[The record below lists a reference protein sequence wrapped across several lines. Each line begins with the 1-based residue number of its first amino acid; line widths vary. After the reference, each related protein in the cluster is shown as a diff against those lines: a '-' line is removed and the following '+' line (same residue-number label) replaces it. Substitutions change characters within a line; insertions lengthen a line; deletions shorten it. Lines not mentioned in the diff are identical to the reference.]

1 MQQLLHRGAAVTQHR
16 ADEVLD
22 ASWDDLRSF
31 LACARYKSFRNA
43 AEELGLTST
52 TLMRRID
59 RLEEPIGCKLFLRDQ
74 SGLTLS
80 DEGAAMIGDVM
91 EMERHAF
98 NIFRRA
104 AQSDDTAG
112 TVRVAV
118 TEGPGNFWILPR
130 LIDFQKTYRKITV
143 DLRCAM
149 EQADVARL
157 EADIAIQLERPT
169 NPDLIVTKL
178 GRLHIYAF
186 VSEGYR
192 KLHGV
197 PTLAEIRNHR
207 LVIQHAPQVD
217 DSAYAR
223 VLGVTSLEGIVGI
236 KTNSSIGVLY
246 AVERGAGMGFLPT
259 SSIALGANLVAVDLG
274 VHHHAD
280 LWLTYHKE
288 FRNSDRHKIV
298 IDWLKKIFDPESLS
312 LLQGRVHSS
321 ERPRAADGGVAREFR
336 ASGIRGRGSGLIRHP
351 AADVARSPFAL
362 ATISVRRR
370 ACPGATASRRGTC
383 RRS

>member
-1 MQQLLHRGAAVTQHR
+1 MQQLLHRGAALTQR
-16 ADEVLD
+16 RTDEVLD
-22 ASWDDLRSF
+22 ASWDDLKSF
-31 LACARYKSFRNA
+31 LVCTRHKSFRNA
-43 AEELGLTST
+43 AEVLALTST

-59 RLEEPIGCKLFLRDQ
+59 RLEERIGCKLFLRDQ

-80 DEGAAMIGDVM
+80 EEGAAMIADVT

-98 NIFRRA
+98 NVFRRA
-104 AQSDDTAG
+104 SQSSNDPAG

-149 EQADVARL
+149 EHADVARL
-157 EADIAIQLERPT
+157 ESDIAIQLERQRT
-169 NPDLIVTKL
+169 PDLIVTKL

-186 VSEGYR
+186 VSEEYR

-197 PTLAEIRNHR
+197 PSLAEIRNHR

-223 VLGVTSLEGIVGI
+223 VLGLASLEGIVGI

-246 AVERGAGMGFLPT
+246 AIERGAGIGFLPT
-259 SSIALGANLVAVDLG
+259 ALVALGASLVAVDFG
-274 VHHHAD
+274 VHPQAD

-298 IDWLKKIFDPESLS
+298 IDWLRKIFDPKNYPCFRDEFIHPNDLVP
-312 LLQGRVHSS
+312 LMATARANFGLQGYVAA
-321 ERPRAADGGVAREFR
+321 RPV
-336 ASGIRGRGSGLIRHP
+336 
-351 AADVARSPFAL
+351 
-362 ATISVRRR
+362 
-370 ACPGATASRRGTC
+370 
-383 RRS
+383 

>member
-16 ADEVLD
+16 PDEILD
-22 ASWDDLRSF
+22 ASWDDLKSF
-31 LACARYKSFRNA
+31 LACARFKSFRNA
-43 AEELGLTST
+43 AEALAVTST
-52 TLMRRID
+52 TLMRRVD
-59 RLEEPIGCKLFLRDQ
+59 RLEERIGCKLFLRDQ

-80 DEGAAMIGDVM
+80 DEGAAMVGDLA

-98 NIFRRA
+98 NVFRRA
-104 AQSDDTAG
+104 AQSSNEAAG
-112 TVRVAV
+112 SVRVAV

-157 EADIAIQLERPT
+157 EADIAIQLEPPT

-178 GRLHIYAF
+178 GRLHIHAF
-186 VSEGYR
+186 VSEDYR
-192 KLHGV
+192 ARYGV
-197 PTLAEIRNHR
+197 PSLADIRSHR
-207 LVIQHAPQVD
+207 LVVQHAPQVD

-223 VLGVTSLEGIVGI
+223 VLGLTSLEGIVGI

-259 SSIALGANLVAVDLG
+259 ASVALGAALVAVDLG

-298 IDWLKKIFDPESLS
+298 IDWLRRIFDPKTYPCFRDEFIHPTELVPLMAASRADFG
-312 LLQGRVHSS
+312 LQGY
-321 ERPRAADGGVAREFR
+321 AA
-336 ASGIRGRGSGLIRHP
+336 
-351 AADVARSPFAL
+351 
-362 ATISVRRR
+362 ATPV
-370 ACPGATASRRGTC
+370 
-383 RRS
+383 

>member
-1 MQQLLHRGAAVTQHR
+1 MQQLLHRGAAGTQHR
-16 ADEVLD
+16 TDEVLD

-43 AEELGLTST
+43 AEGLGLTST

-59 RLEEPIGCKLFLRDQ
+59 RLEDSIGCRLFLRDQ

-80 DEGAAMIGDVM
+80 AEGAAMIGDVM

-104 AQSDDTAG
+104 ARSDDTAG

-169 NPDLIVTKL
+169 NPDLIITKL
-178 GRLHIYAF
+178 GRLHIHAF

-192 KLHGV
+192 KLHGS
-197 PTLAEIRNHR
+197 PTLADIRNHR
-207 LVIQHAPQVD
+207 LVIQQAPQID

-223 VLGVTSLEGIVGI
+223 VLGLTSLEGIVGI

-259 SSIALGANLVAVDLG
+259 SSVALGAALVPVDLG

-298 IDWLKKIFDPESLS
+298 IDWLKKIFDP
-312 LLQGRVHSS
+312 RTH
-321 ERPRAADGGVAREFR
+321 PCFKDEF
-336 ASGIRGRGSGLIRHP
+336 IHP
-351 AADVARSPFAL
+351 NDLVPLMA
-362 ATISVRRR
+362 
-370 ACPGATASRRGTC
+370 ASRTNFGMQGYVAAGPA
-383 RRS
+383 

>member
-16 ADEVLD
+16 IDEILD
-22 ASWDDLRSF
+22 ASWDDLKAF
-31 LACARYKSFRNA
+31 LVCARYKSFRNA
-43 AEELGLTST
+43 AEVLGVTST

-59 RLEEPIGCKLFLRDQ
+59 QLEESIGCKLFLRDQ

-80 DEGAAMIGDVM
+80 DEGSAMIGDVM

-98 NIFRRA
+98 DVFRRA
-104 AQSDDTAG
+104 AQSSNDAAG

-169 NPDLIVTKL
+169 NPDLIVAKL

-186 VSEGYR
+186 VSEEYR
-192 KLHGV
+192 KLYGV
-197 PTLAEIRNHR
+197 PSLPEIRNHR
-207 LVIQHAPQVD
+207 LIMQHAPQVD

-223 VLGVTSLEGIVGI
+223 VLGLKSLEGIVGI

-259 SSIALGANLVAVDLG
+259 SSVALGAALVAVDLG

-298 IDWLKKIFDPESLS
+298 IDWLKKIFDPKIYPCFKDEFIHPNDLVP
-312 LLQGRVHSS
+312 LMTGPKANFGLEGYV
-321 ERPRAADGGVAREFR
+321 AAK
-336 ASGIRGRGSGLIRHP
+336 
-351 AADVARSPFAL
+351 PF
-362 ATISVRRR
+362 
-370 ACPGATASRRGTC
+370 
-383 RRS
+383 

>member
-16 ADEVLD
+16 IESILD
-22 ASWDDLRSF
+22 ASWDDLKSF
-31 LACARYKSFRNA
+31 LACAKYKSFRNA
-43 AEELGLTST
+43 AEELNLTST

-59 RLEEPIGCKLFLRDQ
+59 RLEERIGCKLFLRDQ

-80 DEGAAMIGDVM
+80 DNGAAMIGDVR

-186 VSEGYR
+186 VSEEYR
-192 KLHGV
+192 QLHGI
-197 PTLAEIRNHR
+197 PTSLADVINHR
-207 LVIQHAPQVD
+207 IISQHAPQVD

-223 VLGVTSLEGIVGI
+223 VLGLPSLEGICGI

-259 SSIALGANLVAVDLG
+259 SSVALGAPLVPVDLG
-274 VHHHAD
+274 VNHHAD

-288 FRNSDRHKIV
+288 YKNSDRHKIV
-298 IDWLKKIFDPESLS
+298 IDWLKKIFDPKAYPCFRDEFIHPNAL
-312 LLQGRVHSS
+312 VDMMTSS
-321 ERPRAADGGVAREFR
+321 RDSYGLRGYAAAG
-336 ASGIRGRGSGLIRHP
+336 
-351 AADVARSPFAL
+351 PF
-362 ATISVRRR
+362 
-370 ACPGATASRRGTC
+370 
-383 RRS
+383 

>member
-16 ADEVLD
+16 VEQVLD
-22 ASWDDLRSF
+22 ASWDDLKSF
-31 LACARYKSFRNA
+31 LACARFKSFRNA
-43 AEELGLTST
+43 AEALGVTST

-59 RLEEPIGCKLFLRDQ
+59 RLEECIGCKLFLRDQ

-80 DEGAAMIGDVM
+80 DDGAAMIGDVI
-91 EMERHAF
+91 EMERQAF
-98 NIFRRA
+98 NVFRRA
-104 AQSDDTAG
+104 AHASNDASG

-130 LIDFQKTYRKITV
+130 LIDFQKTYRNITV

-169 NPDLIVTKL
+169 NPDLIVSKL

-197 PTLAEIRNHR
+197 PSLAEIRSHR

-223 VLGVTSLEGIVGI
+223 VLGLSSLEGIVGI
-236 KTNSSIGVLY
+236 KTNSSTGVLY

-259 SSIALGANLVAVDLG
+259 SSVALGAPLVAVDLG

-288 FRNSDRHKIV
+288 FRSSDRHKIV
-298 IDWLKKIFDPESLS
+298 IDWLKKIFDPKTYPCFRDEFIHPSDLVALMSDVRESFG
-312 LLQGRVHSS
+312 LQGY
-321 ERPRAADGGVAREFR
+321 VAPKP
-336 ASGIRGRGSGLIRHP
+336 L
-351 AADVARSPFAL
+351 
-362 ATISVRRR
+362 
-370 ACPGATASRRGTC
+370 
-383 RRS
+383 